1 MVDGQPVRNIVRVQS
16 VAFPVT
22 IPVDKVLGPNR
33 CGSCVGLSGVYSPAI
48 DDGFYTLLPPL
59 SGGRHTLHVYGQLPA
74 AGVTVDVTYNLTIIP
89 VVLN

>member
-1 MVDGQPVRNIVRVQS
+1 MDGHPAKNIVRVKS

-22 IPVDKVLGPNR
+22 IPVDKVFGPNP
-33 CGSCVGLSGVYSPAI
+33 CGAGVGLSGVYSPAI

-59 SGGRHTLHVYGQLPA
+59 SAGRYTLHIYGQLPT
-74 AGVTVDVTYNLTIIP
+74 AGVTVDVTYNLTIVR